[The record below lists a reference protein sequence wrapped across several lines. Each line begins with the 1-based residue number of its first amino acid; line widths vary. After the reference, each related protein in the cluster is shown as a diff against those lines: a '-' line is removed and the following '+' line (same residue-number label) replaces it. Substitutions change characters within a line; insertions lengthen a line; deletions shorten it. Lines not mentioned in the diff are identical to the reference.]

1 MANALAAV
9 ISVTRFYYVR
19 IAFESGKHA
28 PSWLI
33 RRNLVKSAV
42 QIMDSHASRS
52 PGTVAPCPI
61 TAHDVHAMMH
71 YGAYGDRCAVSSVFQ
86 SATLL
91 LPVESKL
98 LGSFMRLIPPG
109 ARDRESHASQPR
121 RVFVL
126 SHFFPVFFPPSFSR
140 FPSSRNRD
148 NAGELFHR
156 ALQRD
161 VRFKCE

>member
-1 MANALAAV
+1 
-9 ISVTRFYYVR
+9 
-19 IAFESGKHA
+19 
-28 PSWLI
+28 
-33 RRNLVKSAV
+33 
-42 QIMDSHASRS
+42 MDSHASRS

-98 LGSFMRLIPPG
+98 LGSFMRLILLEHVTERVTPRN
-109 ARDRESHASQPR
+109 RDAC
-121 RVFVL
+121 L
-126 SHFFPVFFPPSFSR
+126 FFLIFPFFFPPSFSR
-140 FPSSRNRD
+140 FPSSRNKD